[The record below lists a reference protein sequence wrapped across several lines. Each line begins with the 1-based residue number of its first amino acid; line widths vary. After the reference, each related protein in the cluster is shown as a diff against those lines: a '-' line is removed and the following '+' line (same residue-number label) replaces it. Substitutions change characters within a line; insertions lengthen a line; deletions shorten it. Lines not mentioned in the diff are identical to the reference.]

1 VSSAPEVVTAEWR
14 EVAVEGCARLNVHP
28 EKEDAM
34 STPAV
39 PDSPPPSAVS
49 TTPTDAVDRSTRS
62 IEVLSILVIIA
73 GAIFIVAGVVTW
85 FVVRDQLADEKI
97 VVSDDAE
104 RFGGWEVDGPFTAYA
119 EADAIEGHALESS
132 GGQTYAQ
139 LDREDPT
146 RETVMTASFLRSSL
160 FTSVVAFGVAFM
172 AAGLGL
178 VLIGIGVAL
187 LLAAR
192 RLSTVLAVG
201 APMPVATST

>member
-1 VSSAPEVVTAEWR
+1 
-14 EVAVEGCARLNVHP
+14 VAVERCARLDVHP

-34 STPAV
+34 STPTD
-39 PDSPPPSAVS
+39 PNSPPPSPAS
-49 TTPTDAVDRSTRS
+49 TTPRTAPEGSTRS
-62 IEVLSILVIIA
+62 IRVLSILVIVA

-85 FVVRDQLADEKI
+85 FVVRDQLAGEKI

-104 RFGGWEVDGPFTAYA
+104 RFGGWEVDGPFTAYS
-119 EADAIEGHALESS
+119 EANTIEKHALESS
-132 GGQTYAQ
+132 GGKTYAE

-146 RETVMTASFLRSSL
+146 RQTVMTASFLRSSL

-178 VLIGIGVAL
+178 VLIGIGAAL

-192 RLSTVLAVG
+192 RLSTALAVG
-201 APMPVATST
+201 APMSVATGT

>member
-1 VSSAPEVVTAEWR
+1 
-14 EVAVEGCARLNVHP
+14 
-28 EKEDAM
+28 M
-34 STPAV
+34 SIPAV
-39 PDSPPPSAVS
+39 PDSPPPSAIS
-49 TTPTDAVDRSTRS
+49 TPPAADADSDRSTRS

-85 FVVRDQLADEKI
+85 FVVRDQLADENI
-97 VVSDDAE
+97 VVSEDAD
-104 RFGGWEVDGPFTAYA
+104 RLAGWEVDGPFTAYA
-119 EADAIEGHALESS
+119 EADAIEGHALEAS
-132 GGQTYAQ
+132 GGKTYAE

-178 VLIGIGVAL
+178 VLVGIGAAL

-192 RLSTVLAVG
+192 RLSTALAVG
-201 APMPVATST
+201 APMSVATGT

>member
-1 VSSAPEVVTAEWR
+1 
-14 EVAVEGCARLNVHP
+14 
-28 EKEDAM
+28 M
-34 STPAV
+34 STPNV
-39 PDSPPPSAVS
+39 PDGPPPSAVS
-49 TTPTDAVDRSTRS
+49 TTPGDAADRSTRS
-62 IEVLSILVIIA
+62 IRVLSILVIVA
-73 GAIFIVAGVVTW
+73 GAVFIVAGVVTW

-104 RFGGWEVDGPFTAYA
+104 HFGGWEVDGPFTAYA
-119 EADAIEGHALESS
+119 EADAIEEHALEAS
-132 GGQTYAQ
+132 GGKTYAE

-192 RLSTVLAVG
+192 RLSTALAAG
-201 APMPVATST
+201 APMSVATSPQPRNDGPSRQPRRHGQVVALR

>member
-1 VSSAPEVVTAEWR
+1 
-14 EVAVEGCARLNVHP
+14 
-28 EKEDAM
+28 M
-34 STPAV
+34 STPTD
-39 PDSPPPSAVS
+39 PDSPPPSAVRS
-49 TTPTDAVDRSTRS
+49 TPRDAADRSTQS
-62 IEVLSILVIIA
+62 IRVLSILVISA

-85 FVVRDQLADEKI
+85 FVVQDQLADENI

-119 EADAIEGHALESS
+119 EADAIEGHALEASD
-132 GGQTYAQ
+132 GKTYAQ

-172 AAGLGL
+172 AASLGV

-192 RLSTVLAVG
+192 RLNTALAAG
-201 APMPVATST
+201 APMSVAATGAQ